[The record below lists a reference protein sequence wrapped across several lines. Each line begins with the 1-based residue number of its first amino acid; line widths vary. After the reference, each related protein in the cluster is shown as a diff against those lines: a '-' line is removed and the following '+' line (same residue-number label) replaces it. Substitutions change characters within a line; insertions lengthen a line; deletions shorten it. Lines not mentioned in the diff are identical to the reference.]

1 MLFRSHIRMCL
12 STRQARQPPH
22 PPQLPLST
30 TIPNLDMF
38 VPATTHQLIMSTA
51 GAPHASTTQ
60 LPPSLLRW
68 NVRPRKGNTIVYCS
82 RFLYRPDSPLAPP
95 PLGGVGS
102 PQLQGNM
109 AETMASIGSNS
120 RIADGGHHHEET
132 NPSLMNSSTSSSS
145 SASMRLDPTT
155 RSVLRLKPFHV
166 ASLLVALC
174 GGVTQPHHS
183 AARKSEESL
192 STSNAAPVLCL
203 DDEMFQLRVKCG
215 PLTTPAHAIDGEG
228 NGEITARTTCTALQC
243 SGFVWR
249 DGFVSCDRWG
259 GSAEESRGDNDDL
272 GAYPYPMLV
281 IQDPAQ
287 LSALR
292 LFLESALEL
301 SFGFRN

>member
-1 MLFRSHIRMCL
+1 MLLRSRVRMCL
-12 STRQARQPPH
+12 STRQVRQPPH

-38 VPATTHQLIMSTA
+38 VPATTHQQIMSTA

-82 RFLYRPDSPLAPP
+82 RFLYRPDSPLVPP
-95 PLGGVGS
+95 PLGSVGS
-102 PQLQGNM
+102 PTQQQGNM
-109 AETMASIGSNS
+109 AETMASIGTSS
-120 RIADGGHHHEET
+120 PIADGGHHEET
-132 NPSLMNSSTSSSS
+132 NALLMNSSTSPS
-145 SASMRLDPTT
+145 SMRLDPTT

-174 GGVTQPHHS
+174 GGVTHPHHS
-183 AARKSEESL
+183 ATRKSESL

-215 PLTTPAHAIDGEG
+215 PLTTPVHAIDGEDK
-228 NGEITARTTCTALQC
+228 GEITVRTTCAALQC

-259 GSAEESRGDNDDL
+259 GSAEESRDDDV

>member
-1 MLFRSHIRMCL
+1 MLLRSRVRMCL
-12 STRQARQPPH
+12 STRQARQLPH
-22 PPQLPLST
+22 PLPLSP

-38 VPATTHQLIMSTA
+38 VPAITRQQILSTA

-82 RFLYRPDSPLAPP
+82 RFLYRPDSPPLVLP

-102 PQLQGNM
+102 PQQQGSM
-109 AETMASIGSNS
+109 AETMASIGSS
-120 RIADGGHHHEET
+120 SCIADGGHHHEET
-132 NPSLMNSSTSSSS
+132 NALLMNSSTSSF
-145 SASMRLDPTT
+145 SMRLDPTT

-174 GGVTQPHHS
+174 GGVTHPYHS
-183 AARKSEESL
+183 AVRNSESL
-192 STSNAAPVLCL
+192 SISNAPAPAAAVLCL

-215 PLTTPAHAIDGEG
+215 PLTLPAHAIDGEDK
-228 NGEITARTTCTALQC
+228 GEISTRTTCAALQC

-259 GSAEESRGDNDDL
+259 GSAEESRDDDDDL

-281 IQDPAQ
+281 VQDPAQ